1 MQILTAKA
9 CCVPGAE
16 PPMLSSFLKTLAQA
30 EPLGPPSQRDMYAV
44 IWIDMTKMQA
54 NAAWY

>member
-1 MQILTAKA
+1 
-9 CCVPGAE
+9 VPGVE

-30 EPLGPPSQRDMYAV
+30 EPLGPPSQRDMYPV